1 MPSRDFIGI
10 YIFLFGVCREHCF
23 VAGIG
28 YELMIIQNII
38 SRIITINIINIIVSG
53 GGAGFMLGDGGFL
66 DTIPFGTYLISAPP
80 PPGDIGKWFTNSPHQ
95 TSRLVMA
102 LWVYKNSSH
111 YFLCRFCWQ
120 PYNQIASC
128 VIMLLMC
135 FINMVARLLL

>member
-80 PPGDIGKWFTNSPHQ
+80 PRGHWE
-95 TSRLVMA
+95 
-102 LWVYKNSSH
+102 
-111 YFLCRFCWQ
+111 
-120 PYNQIASC
+120 
-128 VIMLLMC
+128 
-135 FINMVARLLL
+135 MVH